1 MEVWY
6 LISYLFMF
14 FFVASCIGYVCEVVY
29 CSITDNRFEWN
40 RGFLLGPYIPI
51 YGVGTIVVLFLL
63 RDYYNDPKAL
73 FSLSFLICTVLEY
86 VTSFIMEKLFKV
98 RWWDYSEQ
106 PFNIEGRVC
115 LLNSVLFGLAGL
127 IVVYLLRPVVLHIFN
142 LVPHIA
148 MISIA
153 TLCELI
159 FFTDLV
165 VTTITLISIRITL
178 TGIERTKEKDST
190 ESTKEQVVERIRKN
204 AALYNLL
211 LKAFPYIDG
220 VNEDSFKELRLLV
233 NTVRKT
239 IKAGETV
246 VNTTKKAGETVV
258 NGTKKVAQTTKS
270 AVVSTAEKIKQDTQ
284 DTIDKTKNKLTA
296 KK

>member
-14 FFVASCIGYVCEVVY
+14 FFVASLIGYVCEVVY
-29 CSITDNRFEWN
+29 CSINNNKFEWN

-63 RDYYNDPKAL
+63 RDYFNDPKAL
-73 FSLSFLICTVLEY
+73 FCLSFLICTILEY

-98 RWWDYSEQ
+98 RWWDYSEK

-127 IVVYLLRPVVLHIFN
+127 IVVYFLRPVVLHIFN
-142 LVPHIA
+142 LVPHIV

-153 TLCELI
+153 TLCEFI

-178 TGIERTKEKDST
+178 TGIKRTKEKDCT
-190 ESTKEQVVERIRKN
+190 ESTREKVVERIRKN
-204 AALYNLL
+204 STLYNLL

-246 VNTTKKAGETVV
+246 VNS
-258 NGTKKVAQTTKS
+258 TKKVAQTTKI

-284 DTIDKTKNKLTA
+284 DTIDKTKNKLTT